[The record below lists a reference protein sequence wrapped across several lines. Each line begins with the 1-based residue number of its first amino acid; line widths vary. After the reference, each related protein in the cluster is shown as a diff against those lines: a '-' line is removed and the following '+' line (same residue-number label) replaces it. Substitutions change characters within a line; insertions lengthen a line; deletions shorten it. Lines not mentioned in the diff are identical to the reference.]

1 MSSGIK
7 VNLDSVLIFTLGFGF
22 SFLEPL
28 DERLSLLMDL
38 GCCFLGNILLR
49 RPTKRFSTKRG
60 RRKPKRNTMTG

>member
-1 MSSGIK
+1 MSSGVK
-7 VNLDSVLIFTLGFGF
+7 VDLDSILIFTLGFGF

-49 RPTKRFSTKRG
+49 ILSSP
-60 RRKPKRNTMTG
+60 PKEVCFQGNSSHLMNG